1 MNNIVQAMTFKV
13 YDFTLTAGG
22 SFRLPAAGGYFR
34 IMTSTG
40 AVDVTVEGV
49 GTLPGLLAG
58 QALKNVNFPA
68 LLLRDASGAPNSGT
82 ILVASSE
89 FQDNRL
95 NGTVDLSATSLAA
108 LESVDLNA
116 ATQNALKRPEIS
128 TGSFS
133 NTAALTANTPV
144 TVFTPAA
151 NANGAIIL
159 SAGWQ
164 QGHASN
170 MPGIV
175 FLAKSSAPASI
186 SDGEVIGCATSISA
200 SASVLFGCG
209 VLPKEV
215 QLPAGLGLYVI
226 SQDALSAAA
235 ATQPN
240 LRYCRYKLL

>member
-22 SFRLPAAGGYFR
+22 SFRLPASGGYFR

-108 LESVDLNA
+108 LESIDLNA
-116 ATQNALKRPEIS
+116 ATLATLRQPLAS
-128 TGSFS
+128 TGNFKSS
-133 NTAALTANTPV
+133 GALAAGTPE
-144 TVFTPAA
+144 TIFAPAA
-151 NANGAIIL
+151 NTNGAILL
-159 SAGWQ
+159 SAGFNII
-164 QGHASN
+164 GNATLTRPS
-170 MPGIV
+170 I
-175 FLAKSSAPASI
+175 LAKASAPASTI
-186 SDGEVIGCATSISA
+186 DGEVFVSSSYEGVFGTTYVDAGQLNQPQSIS
-200 SASVLFGCG
+200 
-209 VLPKEV
+209 
-215 QLPAGLGLYVI
+215 AGLGLYYI
-226 SQDALSAAA
+226 HEGAGSGG
-235 ATQPN
+235 
-240 LRYCRYKLL
+240 LRFARYRLL